1 MEGEALSIV
10 QKVHSLF
17 KREKLTLA
25 VAESCTG
32 GLISHY
38 LTDLP
43 GASVFFIAGVVSYSG
58 KMKEKILG
66 VSRETMER
74 RGVVSEGTAR
84 EMAEGVR
91 TIARTH
97 CSLSSTGNLGP
108 DVIEGKEK
116 GLIYLAACKEGKT
129 FTMELRLKGDRESN
143 KKDAALKA
151 LEFLVKV
158 VERDET
164 LNSQVMV

>member
-1 MEGEALSIV
+1 M
-10 QKVHSLF
+10 
-17 KREKLTLA
+17 
-25 VAESCTG
+25 
-32 GLISHY
+32 
-38 LTDLP
+38 
-43 GASVFFIAGVVSYSG
+43 
-58 KMKEKILG
+58 
-66 VSRETMER
+66 
-74 RGVVSEGTAR
+74 

-91 TIARTH
+91 TMAWTN